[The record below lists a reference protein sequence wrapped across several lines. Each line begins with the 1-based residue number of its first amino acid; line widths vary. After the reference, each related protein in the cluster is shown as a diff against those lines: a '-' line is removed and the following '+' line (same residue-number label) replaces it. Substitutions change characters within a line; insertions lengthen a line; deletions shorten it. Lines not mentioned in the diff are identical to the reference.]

1 MAYEI
6 IGRIYKVGQTE
17 QIATRSGG
25 QLLRRSVILEQH
37 RYDPN
42 TGREFTPNYP
52 CLEFMNQACEQLDR
66 YTKGCMVRVRFD
78 LSGGLYTDKAG
89 GEERSF
95 TRLRAF
101 GIEPYAP
108 PQQARGGNYTPTAQ
122 PVRQQP
128 QNGYGRQDAP
138 QGFQQQVNYP
148 PPQGGH
154 AATPGYAPPQ
164 DDAVPF

>member
-6 IGRIYKVGQTE
+6 IGRVYKVGQTE
-17 QIATRSGG
+17 QIATKSGG
-25 QLLRRSVILEQH
+25 QLLRRSLILEQH

-52 CLEFMNQACEQLDR
+52 CLEFTNQACQQLDR

-78 LSGGLYTDKAG
+78 LSGGLYTDKAS
-89 GEERSF
+89 GEERGF

-101 GIEPYAP
+101 GIEPYTP
-108 PQQARGGNYTPTAQ
+108 PQQAQAGNYAPTAQ
-122 PVRQQP
+122 SVRQQARNDY
-128 QNGYGRQDAP
+128 QRQDAP
-138 QGFQQQVNYP
+138 QGRQQQGNYP
-148 PPQGGH
+148 PPQGGY
-154 AATPGYAPPQ
+154 APPTGYAPQ